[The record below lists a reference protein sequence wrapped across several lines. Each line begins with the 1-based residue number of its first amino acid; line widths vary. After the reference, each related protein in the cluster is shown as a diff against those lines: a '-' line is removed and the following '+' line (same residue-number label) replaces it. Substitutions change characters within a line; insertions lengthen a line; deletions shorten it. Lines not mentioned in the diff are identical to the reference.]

1 LLERAYKE
9 HFTSP
14 TKHPKYRK
22 EWNKFWDV
30 RSAQLKQKGINPDE
44 HDFTEEWRDFFMERL
59 KILKEKD
66 YAKLKNRLFDE
77 YREKESKNG
86 HKTRFSGERY
96 KHRSRSS
103 SSEYSSEKRK
113 KVSND
118 KKTSAV
124 SSICYEL
131 LRLDSYIIINR
142 EKIGALLKKS
152 INHERKHN
160 REYLM
165 DKDECIFLKH
175 LVIILR
181 NTLMLKKITR
191 TTSDRIKSICDK
203 MECLV
208 KAWENFMKDQ
218 NLHSSIS
225 PSSSFESKNV
235 KDIKK
240 NVVKKPMKVDRKD
253 STASSGYKSGS
264 SEIKPVVN
272 RLEYFVKQMEQKSS
286 TFVKPE
292 PQDYVPEIKQE
303 TSEPESQDYL
313 QLLEEKDELLK
324 MIYENSEFPNLIAK
338 SGKIHKTDNAHGN
351 LGKTND
357 YIVAVQKEASLTAK
371 SISDDELI
379 SHLKN
384 LENLT
389 DEKQFCM
396 YQIMIDIEQN
406 DFNRFNRLKNYIY
419 KDDQAM

>member
-1 LLERAYKE
+1 
-9 HFTSP
+9 
-14 TKHPKYRK
+14 
-22 EWNKFWDV
+22 
-30 RSAQLKQKGINPDE
+30 
-44 HDFTEEWRDFFMERL
+44 
-59 KILKEKD
+59 
-66 YAKLKNRLFDE
+66 
-77 YREKESKNG
+77 
-86 HKTRFSGERY
+86 
-96 KHRSRSS
+96 
-103 SSEYSSEKRK
+103 
-113 KVSND
+113 
-118 KKTSAV
+118 
-124 SSICYEL
+124 
-131 LRLDSYIIINR
+131 
-142 EKIGALLKKS
+142 
-152 INHERKHN
+152 
-160 REYLM
+160 
-165 DKDECIFLKH
+165 
-175 LVIILR
+175 
-181 NTLMLKKITR
+181 
-191 TTSDRIKSICDK
+191 
-203 MECLV
+203 
-208 KAWENFMKDQ
+208 
-218 NLHSSIS
+218 
-225 PSSSFESKNV
+225 
-235 KDIKK
+235 
-240 NVVKKPMKVDRKD
+240 
-253 STASSGYKSGS
+253 
-264 SEIKPVVN
+264 
-272 RLEYFVKQMEQKSS
+272 MEQKSS